1 MYVKLLAPNFF
12 YNFLMLQLRDAIK
25 NITLFQNI
33 SDEEL
38 ETIVSISTLMRY
50 EKDSIL
56 FYESDFSDQLIFL
69 ADGLL
74 KVYKIDKFNNE
85 IFLYYVYKNS
95 MISELSNLEENTI
108 HCFSN
113 AEFVENSAILTI
125 NFKKFKE
132 YFLNQNALMMNFVK
146 ELIYKNQ
153 QLQCIINRELV
164 FDAISKVAFMLINDL
179 QIFNS
184 LKRHEVAVLLHIQP
198 ETLSR
203 VLQKLQRNGVIEID
217 KGQIFAVKEAEL
229 RKIYNGGI

>member
-1 MYVKLLAPNFF
+1 
-12 YNFLMLQLRDAIK
+12 MLQVRDAIK

-33 SDEEL
+33 TEEAL
-38 ETIVSISTLMRY
+38 EIIVSISALIRY
-50 EKDSIL
+50 QKDSIL

-113 AEFVENSAILTI
+113 AEFIEDSAILAI

-132 YFLNQNALMMNFVK
+132 YFLNDNPIIKNFIK
-146 ELIYKNQ
+146 ELILKNQ

-179 QIFNS
+179 QVFNS

-217 KGQIFAVKEAEL
+217 KGRILVSKENEL
-229 RKIYNGGI
+229 KKIYNGGV

>member
-1 MYVKLLAPNFF
+1 
-12 YNFLMLQLRDAIK
+12 MLQLKDAIK
-25 NITLFQNI
+25 NISLFSNI
-33 SDEEL
+33 SEDAL
-38 ETIVSISTLMRY
+38 NVIYSISSLVRY
-50 EKDSIL
+50 EKDNIL
-56 FYESDFSDQLIFL
+56 FYESDFSNHLLFL
-69 ADGLL
+69 VEGLL

-95 MISELSNLEENTI
+95 MISELSNIEENTI
-108 HCFSN
+108 RCYSN
-113 AEFVENSAILTI
+113 TVFVENSVILAIDF
-125 NFKKFKE
+125 NKFKE
-132 YFLNQNALMMNFVK
+132 HFLSENPFMINFIK

-179 QIFNS
+179 QMFNS

-203 VLQKLQRNGVIEID
+203 VLQKLQRNDVITTD
-217 KGQIFAVKEAEL
+217 KGLIVVQKYDEL

>member
-1 MYVKLLAPNFF
+1 
-12 YNFLMLQLRDAIK
+12 MLQIRDAIK

-33 SDEEL
+33 TEEAL
-38 ETIVSISTLMRY
+38 EIIVSISALIRY
-50 EKDSIL
+50 QKDSIL

-113 AEFVENSAILTI
+113 AEFIEDSAILTI

-132 YFLNQNALMMNFVK
+132 YFLNDNPIIKNFIK
-146 ELIYKNQ
+146 ELILNNQ

-179 QIFNS
+179 QVFNS

-217 KGQIFAVKEAEL
+217 KGRILVSKENEL
-229 RKIYNGGI
+229 KKIYNGGV

>member
-1 MYVKLLAPNFF
+1 
-12 YNFLMLQLRDAIK
+12 MLQLRDAIK

>member
-1 MYVKLLAPNFF
+1 
-12 YNFLMLQLRDAIK
+12 MLQIRDAIK

-33 SDEEL
+33 TEEAL
-38 ETIVSISTLMRY
+38 EIIVSISALIRY
-50 EKDSIL
+50 QKDSIL

-113 AEFVENSAILTI
+113 AEFIEDSAILTI

-132 YFLNQNALMMNFVK
+132 YFLNDNPIIKNFIK
-146 ELIYKNQ
+146 ELILKNQ
-153 QLQCIINRELV
+153 QLQCILNRELV

-179 QIFNS
+179 QVFNS

-217 KGQIFAVKEAEL
+217 KGRILVSKENEL
-229 RKIYNGGI
+229 KKIYNGGV

>member
-1 MYVKLLAPNFF
+1 
-12 YNFLMLQLRDAIK
+12 MLQIRDAIK

-33 SDEEL
+33 TEEAL
-38 ETIVSISTLMRY
+38 EIIVSISALIRY
-50 EKDSIL
+50 QKDSIL

-113 AEFVENSAILTI
+113 AEFIEDSAILTI

-132 YFLNQNALMMNFVK
+132 YFLNDNPIIKNFIK
-146 ELIYKNQ
+146 ELILKNQ

-179 QIFNS
+179 QVFNS

-217 KGQIFAVKEAEL
+217 KGRILVSKENEL
-229 RKIYNGGI
+229 KKIYNGGV

>member
-1 MYVKLLAPNFF
+1 
-12 YNFLMLQLRDAIK
+12 MLQLRDAIK

-33 SDEEL
+33 SDDEL
-38 ETIVSISTLMRY
+38 EIIVSISTLMRY

-69 ADGLL
+69 AEGLL

-113 AEFVENSAILTI
+113 AEFVEDSAILTI

-179 QIFNS
+179 RIFNS

-203 VLQKLQRNGVIEID
+203 VLQKLQRNGVIEIE
-217 KGQIFAVKEAEL
+217 KGQIFVAKEAEL

>member
-1 MYVKLLAPNFF
+1 
-12 YNFLMLQLRDAIK
+12 MLQLRDAIK

-217 KGQIFAVKEAEL
+217 KGQIFVAKEAEL

>member
-1 MYVKLLAPNFF
+1 
-12 YNFLMLQLRDAIK
+12 MLQLRDAIK
-25 NITLFQNI
+25 NISLFQNI

-38 ETIVSISTLMRY
+38 EIIISISTLMRY

-69 ADGLL
+69 AEGLL

-113 AEFVENSAILTI
+113 AEFVEDSAILTI

-179 QIFNS
+179 RIFNS

-203 VLQKLQRNGVIEID
+203 VLQKLQRNGVIEIE
-217 KGQIFAVKEAEL
+217 KGQIFVAKEAEL

>member
-1 MYVKLLAPNFF
+1 
-12 YNFLMLQLRDAIK
+12 MLQLRDAIK

-113 AEFVENSAILTI
+113 AEFVEDSAILTI

-132 YFLNQNALMMNFVK
+132 YFLKENPIITNFIK

-217 KGQIFAVKEAEL
+217 KGQICVAKEAEL

>member
-1 MYVKLLAPNFF
+1 
-12 YNFLMLQLRDAIK
+12 MLQLRDAIK
-25 NITLFQNI
+25 NISLFQNI

-38 ETIVSISTLMRY
+38 EIIVSISTLMRY

-113 AEFVENSAILTI
+113 AEFVEDSAILTI

-164 FDAISKVAFMLINDL
+164 FDAMSKVAFMLINDL
-179 QIFNS
+179 RIFNS

-203 VLQKLQRNGVIEID
+203 VLQKLQRNSVIEID
-217 KGQIFAVKEAEL
+217 KGQIFVVKEAEL